1 MEKWLED
8 LQAIAQLRDEGLLTE
23 EEFDAEREKILSAR
37 QTSPEI
43 RQGSSPDRRL
53 KEQPS
58 TLVRESRRPKF
69 WGRRLVAGLILIGIV
84 VAGSLVLQRRQSGND
99 LGSDVAVE
107 AVLGAFDLS
116 IRTSIRQAIVF
127 DSRSLTSE
135 KIASTLKIELFD
147 SLSDRIAK
155 AIEPEVA
162 DSSRRRLVD
171 SVLEELKIPEGSLSD
186 DEISAFKSDP
196 LQSLT
201 LMQPG
206 VQIRADSLRAIKEFV
221 TGRLLLL
228 SAATGLDELALIG
241 GYRANSALLDPNVS
255 FADVLLVVSP
265 DAIFDKPSLDK
276 SMLISLAATWM
287 SLSAKSA
294 GLPNPF
300 DDLTDGELEK
310 VCTLSADSTTPDQSQ
325 AANEIV
331 NGRLESLERLRRAE
345 GAPELMNNAMQ
356 AVVDASR
363 AGSLSAE
370 FTASQLGN
378 VVAGLFFVYEED
390 PTRVALTYYSEFVT
404 GESFGEGKLLSRISQ
419 EDQRIVRQVAY
430 EAGKVLTFCLTRGG
444 IASKLVA
451 TSFALRGFHADF
463 ERDLVDSLLRDRPAE
478 FLALIES
485 PEFAEEKDWRSFYD
499 LVKSAFPSVDILG
512 PYVDNELKDIAE
524 YYGLSGPVSD
534 AFLNSV
540 IEELRS

>member
-1 MEKWLED
+1 MKMLWKRKTLGASMEKWLED

-43 RQGSSPDRRL
+43 RQGSSPDHRL

-116 IRTSIRQAIVF
+116 IRTSIRQAIVL

-171 SVLEELKIPEGSLSD
+171 SVLEELKLPEGSLSD

-206 VQIRADSLRAIKEFV
+206 V
-221 TGRLLLL
+221 
-228 SAATGLDELALIG
+228 
-241 GYRANSALLDPNVS
+241 
-255 FADVLLVVSP
+255 
-265 DAIFDKPSLDK
+265 
-276 SMLISLAATWM
+276 
-287 SLSAKSA
+287 
-294 GLPNPF
+294 
-300 DDLTDGELEK
+300 
-310 VCTLSADSTTPDQSQ
+310 
-325 AANEIV
+325 
-331 NGRLESLERLRRAE
+331 
-345 GAPELMNNAMQ
+345 
-356 AVVDASR
+356 
-363 AGSLSAE
+363 
-370 FTASQLGN
+370 
-378 VVAGLFFVYEED
+378 
-390 PTRVALTYYSEFVT
+390 
-404 GESFGEGKLLSRISQ
+404 
-419 EDQRIVRQVAY
+419 
-430 EAGKVLTFCLTRGG
+430 
-444 IASKLVA
+444 
-451 TSFALRGFHADF
+451 
-463 ERDLVDSLLRDRPAE
+463 
-478 FLALIES
+478 
-485 PEFAEEKDWRSFYD
+485 
-499 LVKSAFPSVDILG
+499 
-512 PYVDNELKDIAE
+512 
-524 YYGLSGPVSD
+524 
-534 AFLNSV
+534 
-540 IEELRS
+540 